1 MVAIL
6 RPGTRLRPDTHP
18 GTILDE
24 AWGCLSR
31 TVVQHKKRTPP
42 LRPLNYLLLCA
53 CALLLLSAPVRADNR
68 DDQGPGPSGQADRL
82 PALSAE
88 QERAVGIVIGG
99 APAARPPQRIDAYG
113 QVLDPS
119 QLVADAGRLE
129 SSRAAA
135 RAAGAETARLQRL
148 YRGADASLKALQL
161 AEATQIE
168 AQARVRQAQ
177 AEFLLRWGPL
187 AQLGDAQRA
196 KLIEGLATGGQ
207 LLLRADLPGRHSLGT
222 IPKQALVDVDGVRV
236 PARVLGPLPQA
247 AAKMQSVGLL
257 LQMPRPPAGLGP
269 GAQLPVALE
278 GSARDGRV
286 VPDGA
291 LLYGERGA
299 YVYRVLP
306 EKTKDGD
313 MQFAPVPVT
322 LLQPVGDGWL
332 VTGLHTDDRIVVHG
346 AGVLWSM
353 QGLGNISDE
362 DD

>member
-1 MVAIL
+1 MTSL
-6 RPGTRLRPDTHP
+6 RHLVLP
-18 GTILDE
+18 
-24 AWGCLSR
+24 
-31 TVVQHKKRTPP
+31 
-42 LRPLNYLLLCA
+42 LCA
-53 CALLLLSAPVRADNR
+53 VLLLSTPLHADDDKTQAPAAA
-68 DDQGPGPSGQADRL
+68 GQP

-88 QERAVGIVIGG
+88 QQHAVGIVI
-99 APAARPPQRIDAYG
+99 AAVLPARPPQRSEAYG

-119 QLVADAGRLE
+119 RLVADAGRLD

-135 RAAGAETARLQRL
+135 QAAAAETGRLRGL
-148 YRGADASLKALQL
+148 YRGGAGASLKVLQA
-161 AEATQIE
+161 AEAQLTE
-168 AQARVRQAQ
+168 AQVRVREAQ
-177 AEFLLRWGPL
+177 TEFFLHWGPL

-196 KLIEGLATGGQ
+196 SLVAQLAAGRQ

-222 IPKQALVDVDGVRV
+222 MPKQALVDVDGLKV

-247 AAKMQSVGLL
+247 AARMQSVGLL
-257 LQMPRPPAGLGP
+257 LQIPHPPPGLGP
-269 GAQLPVALE
+269 GAQLPVMLE
-278 GSARDGRV
+278 GADRDGDV

-291 LLYGERGA
+291 LLYGEQGA

-306 EKTKDGD
+306 GETKDGD
-313 MQFAPVPVT
+313 TQFAPLPVT

-332 VTGLHTDDRIVVHG
+332 VTGLHANDRIVVRG